1 MKLFEVRGLSIV
13 YAHPDT
19 DDLLVSDRF
28 GGVYRLLEFG
38 LEMVRY
44 ESKVNYIVVN
54 YGGQTIDVVSDGEWI
69 RQKRRAKDSDLRYV
83 RPDGKDADLSA
94 VDKEVVRRYM
104 SLRGD
109 EEAVLIRRK
118 MPDGIYRIFLYQ
130 GDASSIR
137 VKVYDGLAPD
147 EPGCSSGALYTYF
160 TNTRTLT
167 LLDDNLGTIWEFHA
181 PGEKAPTA
189 GANYRLFPYKE
200 TIVANLSVDH
210 GEQGSDADKNGRIY
224 GLNRY
229 SGAIEWDKRYSCQV
243 NDIAPIDEQRFLA
256 TSGNQLLVL
265 SSDNGE
271 VIKAIDTGMPTR
283 DSEGR
288 YLRVYLYMISTQR
301 YHLVYNV
308 GDSGVLQIYDKKTV
322 ERLREFDCRDFG
334 FRLSGGSIGAP
345 AYRLI
350 DNKLFLEAVRTDGS
364 EAYLDNLFMIDLDD
378 IYAPIEVEAGPD
390 FDIHLPDEENGC
402 LEFRIEGA
410 EWQEIVRFSERHIIR
425 NLIFVGRGEL
435 NEVGNPFF
443 NAVVKLIIRNC
454 LSPRDVLE
462 EKLKVMDNRLKW
474 FFNDKYALHDELLTV
489 EYIIE

>member
-1 MKLFEVRGLSIV
+1 MVGYDSM
-13 YAHPDT
+13 
-19 DDLLVSDRF
+19 VS
-28 GGVYRLLEFG
+28 
-38 LEMVRY
+38 
-44 ESKVNYIVVN
+44 YIAVN

-69 RQKRRAKDSDLRYV
+69 RHKRRAKDSELSYV
-83 RPDGKDADLSA
+83 YSDGKYAGLSA
-94 VDKEVVRRYM
+94 VDKEVVRRHM

-109 EEAVLIRRK
+109 EEAVLVRRK

-130 GDASSIR
+130 GDASLIR
-137 VKVYDGLAPD
+137 MKAYNGIAPD
-147 EPGCSSGALYTYF
+147 EPGCSNGVLYTYF

-200 TIVANLSVDH
+200 TIVANLSADH
-210 GEQGSDADKNGRIY
+210 GEQGSDADINGRIY

-229 SGAIEWDKRYSCQV
+229 SGAIEWEKQYSCQV

-256 TSGNQLLVL
+256 ASGNQLLVL
-265 SSDNGE
+265 SSGNGE
-271 VIKAIDTGMPTR
+271 VIKTIDTGMPTR

-301 YHLVYNV
+301 YLLVYNV

-350 DNKLFLEAVRTDGS
+350 NNKLFLEAVRTDGS
-364 EAYLDNLFMIDLDD
+364 EVYLDNLFMIDLDN
-378 IYAPIEVEAGPD
+378 IHAPVELESGPD
-390 FDIHLPDEENGC
+390 FDIHIPEEDNGC
-402 LEFRIEGA
+402 LELRVEGA
-410 EWQEIVRFSERHIIR
+410 AWQEIVRFAERHIIR

-443 NAVVKLIIRNC
+443 NAVVKLIIKNC
-454 LSPRDVLE
+454 PSPRDVLE
-462 EKLKVMDNRLKW
+462 EKLKVMDDRLKW
-474 FFNDKYALHDELLTV
+474 FFKDKWALHDEPVTV